1 VTLTCEQVSG
11 SCKTRNTD
19 DPDLTV
25 FCQLTLKW
33 SFAVTTSSNLQKANS
48 YNFDKHLIFINT
60 IKMATNFSVPD
71 GLEDLYRDV
80 LTAGPI
86 SQPVMRKRDR
96 TKSASHG
103 ECTLE
108 LASQVLCGR
117 VQSRGHEREY
127 CPSQPSNM
135 AEPSFDKFLTAGIS
149 GTTFIDML
157 KSSPTSATLVQ
168 EHNLKACP
176 RVEGAETARISM
188 PVRPV
193 TTSKYTAAQIAERK
207 ALKKQRQIQERETR
221 RKELQADKLLLAKQ
235 APPVVQIL
243 EQVLPPDPLVVAET
257 PRQAHCLPAGRH
269 SHELPHQTDISQ
281 TTPPP
286 MHNNDPAVTPV
297 KTNPMLLQ
305 ASEDNNDP
313 TWLTTIILQPTSP
326 AFWMS
331 LFGTMIACSTR
342 QACSLLTV
350 VLKRIDH
357 ALREE

>member
-1 VTLTCEQVSG
+1 
-11 SCKTRNTD
+11 
-19 DPDLTV
+19 
-25 FCQLTLKW
+25 
-33 SFAVTTSSNLQKANS
+33 
-48 YNFDKHLIFINT
+48 
-60 IKMATNFSVPD
+60 MATNFCVPD
-71 GLEDLYRDV
+71 GLEDLYRDI

-117 VQSRGHEREY
+117 VQSRGQERVY

-135 AEPSFDKFLTAGIS
+135 AEPSFDKFLRTGVS

-168 EHNLKACP
+168 EHTLEACS
-176 RVEGAETARISM
+176 RVEGAETARISIS
-188 PVRPV
+188 VHQV

-235 APPVVQIL
+235 ALPMVQIL
-243 EQVLPPDPLVVAET
+243 EQILPPDPLVIAET
-257 PRQAHCLPAGRH
+257 PRQAYCLPAGRD
-269 SHELPHQTDISQ
+269 SHELPHQVDITQ
-281 TTPPP
+281 TTPPT
-286 MHNNDPAVTPV
+286 MHNNDPAAAPV

-305 ASEDNNDP
+305 SSKDNNDP
-313 TWLTTIILQPTSP
+313 AWPSTITLQLTSP

-331 LFGTMIACSTR
+331 LFGTIIACSR
-342 QACSLLTV
+342 RKACSLLTV
-350 VLKRIDH
+350 VLKRVDH
-357 ALREE
+357 ALRQE